1 MISTNP
7 EKLIRKKSVSIGG
20 LITLFLLASLPNSS
34 RIEAGISDPQARPL
48 PFRRPVSLPPIR
60 CSQPEGGLAKGH
72 FLVAGRQLRDPNF
85 AKSVVLL
92 IDYDQDG
99 AMGVV
104 INRPTNVRLSS
115 VFPEFDELRERP
127 DTVFVGGPVAKNQV
141 LLLIRSG
148 SPIEESHHVVEDMY
162 VSASRKVFQHVFDRM
177 GPIERFRV
185 YAGYAGWGPGQLDR
199 EVSNGDWLVLQADTL
214 TVFDKE
220 PSEVWPDLIGRTPE
234 LWAKPQ
240 APDQIVSEDFG
251 CSIPSRV
258 GDASWSYSSL
268 SFP

>member
-1 MISTNP
+1 MLSINP
-7 EKLIRKKSVSIGG
+7 EKLIRKKSLSVGVWT
-20 LITLFLLASLPNSS
+20 TLLLLAFLPNSS
-34 RIEAGISDPQARPL
+34 RIEAGISDPQARLL

-60 CSQPEGGLAKGH
+60 CSQPEGRLAKGH
-72 FLVAGRQLRDPNF
+72 FLVASRQLRDPNF
-85 AKSVVLL
+85 AESVVLL

-162 VSASRKVFQHVFDRM
+162 VSASRKVLQHVIDHT
-177 GPIERFRV
+177 GVIQRFRV
-185 YAGYAGWGPGQLDR
+185 YAGYAGWGAGQLDR

-240 APDQIVSEDFG
+240 APDQIVSEDYG
-251 CSIPSRV
+251 CSVPSRV